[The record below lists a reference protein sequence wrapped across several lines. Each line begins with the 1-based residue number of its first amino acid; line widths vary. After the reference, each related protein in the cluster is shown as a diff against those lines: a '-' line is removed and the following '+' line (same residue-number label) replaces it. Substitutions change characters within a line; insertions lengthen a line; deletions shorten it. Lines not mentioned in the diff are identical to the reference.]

1 VRVGARDLL
10 TFSRVLAAA
19 AYCLFLAT
27 SFRAGWN
34 RAETDFPNY
43 YTAAVLVRKG
53 EPLRKFYDWTWF
65 QRQMNY
71 AGVEAQL
78 GSYVPQTPVTMLP
91 MVPLARFPV
100 QTAKRAWLL
109 LNLGFLAGTFWLLAR
124 VTQFSF
130 AQVALVAFVGHGTLA
145 SNFLLGQYYVFLLFL
160 LALAFFHLDRERPIA
175 GGAVVGMAFVLKLYA
190 GPLFLF
196 FAARR
201 RWKAFV
207 AGIFGAVSLAAL
219 AVVLFGW
226 SDTAYFAS
234 DVLPRALAGD
244 SVDPYNAGYQT
255 ISAVLRRTFV
265 LEPELN
271 PYPVWNMPWIFFLL
285 GPLVTLTLLAL
296 PLVCARADNF
306 KRDFAWFLIAIVL
319 ASTTAVS
326 YTLILLLLPVM
337 LLLDSEGPMGR
348 LLVLGCYAF
357 AAMPLRPAW
366 VPFFPKV
373 WILLVLY
380 YIAGRHELRLL
391 PLKRV
396 AVAAVA
402 VTTASLFIAHRAMAS
417 YQQEPGRHWE
427 RILTEPR
434 AIFSG
439 SPAVLQ
445 SGIVYQSIGKKHYD
459 LGYLHDGSVKRFA
472 FDGEALLPE
481 ALAPD
486 GPVRFELVS
495 HRRSRTMLLDPASG
509 RVSAWNGL
517 SRTLATRI
525 TSPDGR
531 WIVFTCLTQVCL
543 EPAAGGE
550 TIHVTGGNCN
560 SYTPAWE
567 PDSSGIVFASD
578 CGRGFGLPALY
589 RASVANI
596 KAAATKARMAAPAR
610 TKE

>member
-1 VRVGARDLL
+1 L
-10 TFSRVLAAA
+10 TFTRVLAAA

-78 GSYVPQTPVTMLP
+78 GSYLPQPPVTMLP

-100 QTAKRAWLL
+100 QTAKRSWLL

-160 LALAFFHLDRERPIA
+160 LALAFFYLDRERPIA
-175 GGAVVGMAFVLKLYA
+175 GGALVGVAFVLKLYA

-196 FAARR
+196 FAARH

-207 AGIFGAVSLAAL
+207 AGMFGAISLAAL

-226 SDTAYFAS
+226 SDTVYFAS
-234 DVLPRALAGD
+234 HVLPRALAGD
-244 SVDPYNAGYQT
+244 SVDPYNASYQT
-255 ISAVLRRTFV
+255 ISALLRRTFV
-265 LEPELN
+265 LEPGLN
-271 PYPVWNMPWIFFLL
+271 PHPRWNMPWIFFLL
-285 GPLVTLTLLAL
+285 GPLVTLTLLAA
-296 PLVCARADNF
+296 PLACARADNF
-306 KRDFAWFLIAIVL
+306 KRDFAWFFIAIVL

-326 YTLILLLLPVM
+326 YTLVLLLLPVM
-337 LLLDSEGPMGR
+337 LLLNDEGPVGR
-348 LLVLGCYAF
+348 LLVLGCYML

-373 WILLVLY
+373 WVLLVLY

-396 AVAAVA
+396 AVAAAAVA
-402 VTTASLFIAHRAMAS
+402 TASLFIAHRAMAS
-417 YQQEPGRHWE
+417 YEQEPGRHWE
-427 RILTEPR
+427 RIATGPE
-434 AIFSG
+434 AIFSS
-439 SPAVLQ
+439 SPAMLRT
-445 SGIVYQSIGKKHYD
+445 GIVYQSIGKKHYD
-459 LGYLHDGSVKRFA
+459 LGYLHDGHVKRFA

-481 ALAPD
+481 ALSPD

-495 HRRSRTMLLDPASG
+495 HAHSRMMLLDPASG
-509 RVSAWNGL
+509 HVSLQGGL
-517 SRTLATRI
+517 PVQPPTQI
-525 TSPDGR
+525 KSPDGR
-531 WIVFTCLTQVCL
+531 WVAFSCSWQICLR
-543 EPAAGGE
+543 PAAGGE

-578 CGRGFGLPALY
+578 CGRGLGLPALY

-596 KAAATKARMAAPAR
+596 RAAATKARMAAPAR